1 MSNADGAL
9 LFRNDGKILA
19 VMLDAEAPAAA
30 YGCFCVSWAVWC
42 EKTTVFVFNDG
53 TASFSG
59 VFWLYQLHRPLS
71 GTRYVDAGRSRRAR
85 KAIYVHEMD
94 RASHV
99 VAKLLKHAA
108 H

>member
-9 LFRNDGKILA
+9 LFRTDGKILA

-42 EKTTVFVFNDG
+42 EKTIVFVFNDG

-59 VFWLYQLHRPLS
+59 LVPCPFPYAAN
-71 GTRYVDAGRSRRAR
+71 VDTQTESASQCGRLIGES
-85 KAIYVHEMD
+85 
-94 RASHV
+94 
-99 VAKLLKHAA
+99 HAA
-108 H
+108 RI